1 MKNENKTIKIIDSS
15 ILFFIVLFLL
25 SLSNSIFVNQ
35 LGYYGALLLIVFR
48 YFLTR
53 ENQFKKTGLELALVW
68 YLAAEILSA
77 IFTQYHN
84 NANTNLLKRALL
96 IPIIY
101 TFIAA
106 STDLKRAKLYFKI
119 YIGASLVTVLIYL
132 FFSYR
137 FYIQNLY
144 GVEQSGPSIFQYP
157 ITASEII
164 SFSVIFLFA
173 FLINEKVSIKNR
185 ILLLIGFGLSALAL
199 ISTYKR
205 TGWLGAA
212 FGIFVILIIK
222 RQWKILIPLIVF
234 GVIIILIQKNISE
247 VFVYN
252 YSENELAKKI
262 ELNTEGRAYNIYPE
276 DDKYFV
282 SDFENGIVEYQDSTI
297 INKIKTPAPIYD
309 LRKWTDDYLIAY
321 LSDTR
326 FLLFAKDGDNLKIKK
341 EFMAPGFTTAYRVS
355 NRYLYILD
363 SDSGLTVFR
372 DPNNFENYMRFEKY
386 SGYANF
392 YIDSTYFILQSPGK
406 GITVY
411 QSEYNLPGDSL
422 FSYKNSNIDFVYYIN
437 SKLFISDN
445 TGLKLFKVNANHLTL
460 IDESN
465 KIMKALYWEQ
475 TNNKLFVADLSNKI
489 FELEFPIK
497 DSIKYYLN

>member
-234 GVIIILIQKNISE
+234 GVITILIQKNISE

-326 FLLFAKDGDNLKIKK
+326 FLLIAKDGDNLKIKK

-355 NRYLYILD
+355 NRLSLH
-363 SDSGLTVFR
+363 FR
-372 DPNNFENYMRFEKY
+372 FGQR
-386 SGYANF
+386 
-392 YIDSTYFILQSPGK
+392 
-406 GITVY
+406 
-411 QSEYNLPGDSL
+411 
-422 FSYKNSNIDFVYYIN
+422 IN
-437 SKLFISDN
+437 GFQRS
-445 TGLKLFKVNANHLTL
+445 
-460 IDESN
+460 
-465 KIMKALYWEQ
+465 
-475 TNNKLFVADLSNKI
+475 
-489 FELEFPIK
+489 
-497 DSIKYYLN
+497 